1 MWNVV
6 PDVPQAQPRARESNR
21 LLTAPVHKG
30 RPIDPVVE
38 ERLDRRP
45 VELERRQGFDRMHA
59 EAGRRLR
66 LMKAGSPVP

>member
-21 LLTAPVHKG
+21 
-30 RPIDPVVE
+30 
-38 ERLDRRP
+38 RR